1 MIRVDTQIYIGFLRG
16 FSGGL
21 ENFLGVILDDFI
33 LLTVSGADTF
43 QIKPTNQL
51 HNTWSHDERYATQV
65 WLVGWYISGDLLID
79 LLV

>member
-51 HNTWSHDERYATQV
+51 HNT
-65 WLVGWYISGDLLID
+65 
-79 LLV
+79 